1 MSKQQYNLNTKTD
14 YLNRKMFLDPAGPV
28 TIQRFEEVKYK
39 KIADFEATA
48 RGFFWQPE
56 EISLTKD
63 SNDFKEASD
72 AVKHIFT
79 SNLLRQ
85 TALDSLQGR
94 APSQVFT
101 PVVSLPELEALIYN
115 WSFFETNIHSKSY
128 SHIIRNIYNV
138 PKEIF
143 NTIHDT
149 QEIIDMASSVGKYYE
164 DLHRINCIKE
174 LNVNSLPDWQAR
186 YAGLHSVT
194 EEEHIRAIWMALHA
208 SYALE
213 AFRFMVSFAT
223 SLAMVEN
230 KIFIGNGN
238 IISLIL
244 QDELLHK
251 GWTAYIINQVIK
263 DDQRFAD
270 IKGQCEG
277 EVYALYADVIRE
289 EKAWADY
296 LFNKG
301 PVIGLNANVLKDFV
315 DYTAVGALK
324 EIGIKYQGNSLKSTP
339 IPWFTKH
346 VDTSKKQSA
355 LQETEST
362 NYVLGV
368 MSEQLDYD
376 QLPNL

>member
-1 MSKQQYNLNTKTD
+1 MSKQQYNLTTKTD
-14 YLNRKMFLDPAGPV
+14 YLGRKMFLDPAGPV

-39 KIADFEATA
+39 KIADYDATA

-56 EISLTKD
+56 EISLSKD

-94 APSQVFT
+94 GPTQVFT
-101 PVVSLPELEALIYN
+101 PVCSLPEVEALMYN
-115 WSFFETNIHSKSY
+115 WGFFETNIHSKSY

-138 PKEIF
+138 PKDVF

-149 QEIIDMASSVGKYYE
+149 KEIVDMASSVGLYY
-164 DLHRINCIKE
+164 DALHKINCRKE
-174 LNVNSLPDWQAR
+174 VGENI
-186 YAGLHSVT
+186 T
-194 EEEHIRAIWMALHA
+194 EDEHIKAIWLALNA

-251 GWTAYIINQVIK
+251 GWTAYLINQVVK
-263 DDQRFAD
+263 EDPRFA
-270 IKGQCEG
+270 KAKQECEQ
-277 EVYALYADVIRE
+277 EVYTLYMDVIRE

-296 LFNKG
+296 LFKLG
-301 PVIGLNANVLKDFV
+301 PVIGLNANILKEFV

-324 EIGIKYQGNSLKSTP
+324 DIGIKYSHPAPRSTP
-339 IPWFTKH
+339 IPWFNKH
-346 VDTSKKQSA
+346 SDTSKKQTA
-355 LQETEST
+355 LQESEST
-362 NYVLGV
+362 NYVIGI
-368 MSEQLDYD
+368 MSESLDYD
-376 QLPNL
+376 ELPAI

>member
-1 MSKQQYNLNTKTD
+1 MSKEQYNLKTPTN

-28 TIQRFEEVKYK
+28 TIQRFEEVRYP

-63 SNDFKEASD
+63 SNDFKDASD

-94 APSQVFT
+94 GPTQVFT
-101 PVVSLPELEALIYN
+101 PVCSLPEVEALMYN
-115 WSFFETNIHSKSY
+115 WGFFESNIHSKSY

-138 PKEIF
+138 PKDVF

-149 QEIIDMASSVGKYYE
+149 QEIIDMASTVGNYY
-164 DLHRINCIKE
+164 DALHQLNCFKE
-174 LNVNSLPDWQAR
+174 VQPGA
-186 YAGLHSVT
+186 VT
-194 EEEHIRAIWMALHA
+194 EKSHVKAIWLALNA

-213 AFRFMVSFAT
+213 ALRFMVSFAT
-223 SLAMVEN
+223 SLAMIEN

-251 GWTAYIINQVIK
+251 AWTAYLINQVIK
-263 DDQRFAD
+263 EDSRFAEV
-270 IKGQCEG
+270 KAECES
-277 EVYALYADVIRE
+277 EVYTMYMDVIRE
-289 EKAWADY
+289 EKNWAEY
-296 LFNKG
+296 LFKKG
-301 PVIGLNANVLKDFV
+301 PVIGLNANILKDFV
-315 DYTAVGALK
+315 DFTAVGALK
-324 EIGIKYQGNSLKSTP
+324 DIGIKYQASAPRSTP
-339 IPWFTKH
+339 IPWFNKH
-346 VDTSKKQSA
+346 TNTSKKQTA
-355 LQETEST
+355 LQESEST
-362 NYVLGV
+362 NYVIGI
-368 MSEQLDYD
+368 MSESINYNE
-376 QLPNL
+376 LPNL

>member
-1 MSKQQYNLNTKTD
+1 MSQAQYNLKTRTD

-56 EISLTKD
+56 EISLSKD
-63 SNDFKEASD
+63 ANDFKDASD
-72 AVKHIFT
+72 AIKHIFT

-101 PVVSLPELEALIYN
+101 SVISLPELEALVYN
-115 WSFFETNIHSKSY
+115 WTFFETNIHSKSY

-138 PKEIF
+138 PKDVF

-149 QEIIDMASSVGKYYE
+149 QAIIDMASSVGDYY
-164 DLHRINCIKE
+164 DKLHVINCRKE
-174 LNVNSLPDWQAR
+174 LGEKINEQ
-186 YAGLHSVT
+186 T
-194 EEEHIRAIWMALHA
+194 HIKAIWMALHA

-251 GWTAYIINQVIK
+251 GWTAYLINQVIK
-263 DDQRFAD
+263 EDSRFAD
-270 IKGQCEG
+270 IKAECEA
-277 EVYALYADVIRE
+277 EVYQLYMDVIRE
-289 EKAWADY
+289 EKEWADY
-296 LFNKG
+296 LFQKG
-301 PVIGLNANVLKDFV
+301 PVIGLNANILKDFV
-315 DYTAVGALK
+315 DYTAVAALK
-324 EIGIKYQGNSLKSTP
+324 DIGIKYNQVAPRSTP
-339 IPWFTKH
+339 IPWFNKH
-346 VDTSKKQSA
+346 VDTSKKQTA
-355 LQETEST
+355 LQENEST
-362 NYVLGV
+362 NYVIGI
-368 MSEQLDYD
+368 MSEGIDYD
-376 QLPNL
+376 SLPVL

>member
-1 MSKQQYNLNTKTD
+1 MSQAQYNLHTKTD
-14 YLNRKMFLDPAGPV
+14 YLNRKMFLDPLGPV
-28 TIQRFEEVKYK
+28 TVQRFEEVKYK
-39 KIADFEATA
+39 KLADFDSTA

-63 SNDFKEASD
+63 ANDFKEASD

-94 APSQVFT
+94 GPTQVFT
-101 PVVSLPELEALIYN
+101 PVCSIPELEALMYN
-115 WSFFETNIHSKSY
+115 WGFFETNIHSKSY

-138 PKEIF
+138 PKDVF

-149 QEIIDMASSVGKYYE
+149 QEIVSMAASIGTYY
-164 DLHRINCIKE
+164 DKLHE
-174 LNVNSLPDWQAR
+174 LNCFKEINPKTVS
-186 YAGLHSVT
+186 
-194 EEEHIRAIWMALHA
+194 EESHIKAIWLALNA

-251 GWTAYIINQVIK
+251 GWTAYIINQVVK
-263 DDQRFAD
+263 EDERFAKAK
-270 IKGQCEG
+270 IECEG
-277 EVYALYADVIRE
+277 EVYQLYMDVIRE
-289 EKAWADY
+289 EKDWADY

-324 EIGIKYQGNSLKSTP
+324 DIGIKYQGNSPRSTP
-339 IPWFTKH
+339 IPWFNKH
-346 VDTSKKQSA
+346 SDTSKKQTA
-355 LQETEST
+355 LQENEST
-362 NYVLGV
+362 NYVIGI
-368 MSEQLDYD
+368 MSEELDYD
-376 QLPNL
+376 SLPNL

>member
-1 MSKQQYNLNTKTD
+1 MSKAQYNLNTKTD
-14 YLNRKMFLDPAGPV
+14 YLSRKMFLDPAGPV

-39 KIADFEATA
+39 KVVDFEQTA
-48 RGFFWQPE
+48 RGFFWVPE
-56 EISLTKD
+56 EISLSKD
-63 SNDFKEASD
+63 ANDFKDASD

-94 APSQVFT
+94 GPSQVFA

-115 WSFFETNIHSKSY
+115 WTFFETNIHSRSY

-138 PKEIF
+138 PKDVF

-149 QEIIDMASSVGKYYE
+149 NEIVSMASSVGNYY
-164 DLHRINCIKE
+164 DKLHVINCRKE
-174 LNVNSLPDWQAR
+174 LGETIPEKE
-186 YAGLHSVT
+186 Y
-194 EEEHIRAIWMALHA
+194 IKAIWLALHA

-251 GWTAYIINQVIK
+251 GWTAYLINQVVK
-263 DDQRFAD
+263 EDPRFAD
-270 IKGQCEG
+270 IRSECEQ
-277 EVYALYADVIRE
+277 EVYNLYMDVIRE
-289 EKAWADY
+289 EKEWADY
-296 LFNKG
+296 LFQKG
-301 PVIGLNANVLKDFV
+301 PVIGLNANILRDFV
-315 DYTAVGALK
+315 DYTAAGALK
-324 EIGIKYQGNSLKSTP
+324 DIGIKYHSPAPKSSP
-339 IPWFTKH
+339 IPWFNKH
-346 VDTSKKQSA
+346 SDTSKKQTA
-355 LQETEST
+355 LQENEST
-362 NYVLGV
+362 NYVIGV
-368 MSEQLDYD
+368 MSDALDYD
-376 QLPNL
+376 ALPVL

>member
-14 YLNRKMFLDPAGPV
+14 YLNRKMFLDPEGPV

-39 KIADFEATA
+39 KIADFETTA
-48 RGFFWQPE
+48 RGFFWVPE
-56 EISLTKD
+56 EVSLTKD
-63 SNDFKEASD
+63 ANDFKEASD
-72 AVKHIFT
+72 AVRHIFT

-115 WSFFETNIHSKSY
+115 WSFFETNIHSRSY

-138 PKEIF
+138 PKDVF

-149 QEIIDMASSVGKYYE
+149 KEIIDMASSVGKYYDE
-164 DLHRINCIKE
+164 LHKMNCKKE
-174 LNVNSLPDWQAR
+174 LGFELESEKS
-186 YAGLHSVT
+186 Y
-194 EEEHIRAIWMALHA
+194 IKAIYMALHA

-251 GWTAYIINQVIK
+251 GWTAYLINQVVK
-263 DDQRFAD
+263 EDSRFAQV
-270 IKGQCEG
+270 KSECEA
-277 EVYALYADVIRE
+277 EVYQLYMDVIRE
-289 EKAWADY
+289 EKEWADY
-296 LFNKG
+296 LFKMG
-301 PVIGLNANVLKDFV
+301 PVIGLNATVLKDFV
-315 DYTAVGALK
+315 DYTAVNALK
-324 EIGIKYQGNSLKSTP
+324 EIGIRYNNPAPKATP
-339 IPWFTKH
+339 IPWFNKH
-346 VDTSKKQSA
+346 SDTSKKQTA
-355 LQETEST
+355 LQENEST
-362 NYVLGV
+362 NYVIGV
-368 MSEQLDYD
+368 MSDSINYD
-376 QLPNL
+376 DLPNI

>member
-1 MSKQQYNLNTKTD
+1 MSKAQYNLNTPTD
-14 YLNRKMFLDPAGPV
+14 YLQRKMFLDPAGPV
-28 TIQRFEEVKYK
+28 TIQRFEEVKYQ
-39 KIADFEATA
+39 KIANFETTA
-48 RGFFWQPE
+48 RGFFWVPE

-63 SNDFKEASD
+63 AGDFKDASD

-101 PVVSLPELEALIYN
+101 PVISLPELEALVYN
-115 WSFFETNIHSKSY
+115 WSFFETNIHSRSY

-138 PKEIF
+138 PKEVF

-149 QEIIDMASSVGKYYE
+149 KEIVNMASSVGTYY
-164 DLHRINCIKE
+164 DSLHILNCAKE
-174 LNVNSLPDWQAR
+174 L
-186 YAGLHSVT
+186 GEKVT
-194 EEEHIRAIWMALHA
+194 EKDHIKAIYMALHA

-263 DDQRFAD
+263 EDPRFAA
-270 IKGQCEG
+270 IKGECEH
-277 EVYALYADVIRE
+277 EVYQLYMDVIRE
-289 EKAWADY
+289 EKEWADY
-296 LFNKG
+296 LFKMG
-301 PVIGLNANVLKDFV
+301 PVIGLNATVLKDFV
-315 DYTAVGALK
+315 DYTAKNALH
-324 EIGIKYQGNSLKSTP
+324 EIGIKYLAPAPKSTP
-339 IPWFTKH
+339 IPWFNKH
-346 VDTSKKQSA
+346 TDTSKKQTA
-355 LQETEST
+355 LQENEST
-362 NYVLGV
+362 NYVIGV
-368 MSEQLDYD
+368 MSDSLDYNE
-376 QLPNL
+376 LPEI

>member
-1 MSKQQYNLNTKTD
+1 MSQAQYNLHTKTD
-14 YLNRKMFLDPAGPV
+14 YLNRKMFLDPMGPV

-39 KIADFEATA
+39 KLADFDSTA

-63 SNDFKEASD
+63 ANDFKEASD

-94 APSQVFT
+94 GPTQVFT
-101 PVVSLPELEALIYN
+101 PVCSIPELEALMYN
-115 WSFFETNIHSKSY
+115 WGFFETNIHSKSY

-138 PKEIF
+138 PKDVF

-149 QEIIDMASSVGKYYE
+149 QEIVDMASSVGNYY
-164 DLHRINCIKE
+164 DKLHVINCRKE
-174 LNVNSLPDWQAR
+174 L
-186 YAGLHSVT
+186 GMEVT
-194 EEEHIRAIWMALHA
+194 EKEHVRAVWLALHA

-251 GWTAYIINQVIK
+251 GWTAYIINQVVK
-263 DDQRFAD
+263 EDERFA
-270 IKGQCEG
+270 KAKQECEG
-277 EVYALYADVIRE
+277 EVYQLYMDVIRE
-289 EKAWADY
+289 EKQWADY

-324 EIGIKYQGNSLKSTP
+324 DIGIKYQNNAPKSTP
-339 IPWFTKH
+339 IPWFNKH
-346 VDTSKKQSA
+346 SDTSKKQTA
-355 LQETEST
+355 LQENEST

-368 MSEQLDYD
+368 MSESLDYD